1 VDQEQAPRA
10 GYARASAGAF
20 RTLDI
25 AMVRGRDISDQD
37 TATSP
42 WVAVINQTMAKRFWP
57 GEDPLGKRFTFDVV
71 DNGRPREVV
80 GVVADLRQSLQR
92 APLPQAYVPY
102 VQVPEI
108 QRAGRAPR
116 WMSYIIRTSNASTGL
131 LPAIRQVVKQAD
143 PNQPVSEVRTMSG
156 IRDLWMAG
164 PRLYMTLV
172 AVFAAIALVLAAI
185 GIYGMISFAVS
196 SRTHEIGI
204 RMALGAHRGSVLG
217 LVIRRGLLLAL
228 GGSVL
233 GLAGSLALTR
243 LLSSVLY
250 SVEPHDPATLAV
262 VALALNAVAVLACYL
277 PARRATRV
285 DPLEALRYE

>member
-1 VDQEQAPRA
+1 V
-10 GYARASAGAF
+10 GYARASPGVF

-25 AMVRGRDISDQD
+25 AMVRGRDITDQD

-57 GEDPLGKRFTFDVV
+57 GQDPLGKRFTIDVV
-71 DNGRPREVV
+71 DGGRPREVV
-80 GVVADLRQSLQR
+80 GVVADLRQNLQQ
-92 APLPQAYVPY
+92 PPSPQTYVPY
-102 VQVPEI
+102 MQVPEI

-116 WMSYIIRTSNASTGL
+116 WMSYIMRTSNASTGL

-156 IRDLWMAG
+156 IREMWMAG
-164 PRLYMTLV
+164 PRLYMVLV
-172 AVFAAIALVLAAI
+172 AVFAGIALVLAAI
-185 GIYGMISFAVS
+185 GIYGVIAFAVS
-196 SRTHEIGI
+196 SRRHEIGI
-204 RMALGAHRGSVLG
+204 RMALGAHRNSVLG

-228 GGSVL
+228 GGSLL

-250 SVEPHDPATLAV
+250 SVQPHDPATLAV
-262 VALALNAVAVLACYL
+262 MTLALNAVALVASYL

-285 DPLEALRYE
+285 DPLEALRYEL